1 MDKCEFERD
10 VNFLGNLI
18 ISEADLLN
26 SEDDDILNDIKMFRS
41 VKNILV
47 GNNNDIEAIKD
58 RLDDIDLK
66 INEFNYNVKL
76 LDQTLTEMLIEMKRA

>member
-26 SEDDDILNDIKMFRS
+26 SEDDDILNDIKM
-41 VKNILV
+41 L
-47 GNNNDIEAIKD
+47 EA
-58 RLDDIDLK
+58 
-66 INEFNYNVKL
+66 
-76 LDQTLTEMLIEMKRA
+76 

>member
-10 VNFLGNLI
+10 VNILGNLI
-18 ISEADLLN
+18 INEADLLN
-26 SEDDDILNDIKMFRS
+26 SEDDDILNGMKILRS

-47 GNNNDIEAIKD
+47 GNNNDVEAIKN
-58 RLDDIDLK
+58 RLDDIDLT

-76 LDQTLTEMLIEMKRA
+76 MNQTLTEMLIEMKRA

>member
-26 SEDDDILNDIKMFRS
+26 SEDDDILNDMKMLRS

>member
-10 VNFLGNLI
+10 VNILGNLI

-26 SEDDDILNDIKMFRS
+26 SEDDDILNGMKILRS

-47 GNNNDIEAIKD
+47 GNNNDVEAIKD

-76 LDQTLTEMLIEMKRA
+76 MDQTLTEMLIEMKRA

>member
-26 SEDDDILNDIKMFRS
+26 SEDDDILNDMKMLRS

-58 RLDDIDLK
+58 KLDDIDLK

>member
-18 ISEADLLN
+18 ISESDLLN
-26 SEDDDILNDIKMFRS
+26 SEDDDILNDMKMLRS

-58 RLDDIDLK
+58 KLDDIDLK